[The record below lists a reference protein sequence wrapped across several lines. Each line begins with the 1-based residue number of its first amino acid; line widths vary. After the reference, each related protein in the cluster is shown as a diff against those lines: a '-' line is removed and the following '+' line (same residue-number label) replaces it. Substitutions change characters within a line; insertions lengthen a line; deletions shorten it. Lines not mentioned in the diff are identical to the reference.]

1 MEQCLKCPH
10 DDCLDCVGEYQR
22 GYKAG
27 YEKAK
32 LEVSEHYGEANRK
45 KYRKYYKKNRET
57 ILAKKKAQYEQK
69 KMDASA

>member
-22 GYKAG
+22 GYRAG

-32 LEVSEHYGEANRK
+32 RDLDEKKREANRLAC
-45 KYRKYYKKNRET
+45 RHNYKKNRES

-69 KMDASA
+69 KMEAV